1 MVASTPA
8 GKMLILF
15 IILAAFSAVITLA
28 LFAKRRKA
36 YLLEQNN
43 PKNLPA
49 ENFRPLFAPT
59 DEDIRAFELAENE
72 KLLAKERE
80 EIKRLAEEKIE
91 KVYEMEKNWRRSPDR
106 KATAKLLFSVSE
118 LSNAKIYGEI
128 AESVIKVWREDKI
141 GNLSARDLAD
151 LLDSHFRILPQQERT
166 SGAIF
171 WLREEI
177 EKLRSKSEAQR

>member
-1 MVASTPA
+1 
-8 GKMLILF
+8 MLILF
-15 IILAAFSAVITLA
+15 IFLTAVSTLFVLA

-36 YLLEQNN
+36 HLLEENK
-43 PKNLPA
+43 PKNLNA

-59 DEDIRAFELAENE
+59 DEDIRAFEREEKE

-80 EIKRLAEEKIE
+80 EMRRLTEEKIE
-91 KVYEMEKNWRRSPDR
+91 KVYEVEKSWRASPDK
-106 KATAKLLFSVSE
+106 KATAKLLFSASE
-118 LSNAKIYGEI
+118 PGNAKIYGEI
-128 AESVIKVWREDKI
+128 AESVIKIWREDKI
-141 GNLSARDLAD
+141 ENLSARDLAD

-177 EKLRSKSEAQR
+177 EKLRSKSEAQK

>member
-1 MVASTPA
+1 
-8 GKMLILF
+8 MLILF
-15 IILAAFSAVITLA
+15 IVLTAISALVVLA

-36 YLLEQNN
+36 HLLEENN
-43 PKNLPA
+43 PKNLNA

-59 DEDIRAFELAENE
+59 DEDIRAFEREERE

-80 EIKRLAEEKIE
+80 EARRLTEEKIE
-91 KVYEMEKNWRRSPDR
+91 KVYELEKNWRTSPDK
-106 KATAKLLFSVSE
+106 KATAKLLFSASE
-118 LSNAKIYGEI
+118 LGNAKIYGEI
-128 AESVIKVWREDKI
+128 AESVIKIWREDKL
-141 GNLSARDLAD
+141 GNLSAQDLAE

-177 EKLRSKSEAQR
+177 EKLRSKSEAQE